1 MKAINASG
9 EFGLR
14 HANGDTKN
22 VFKAT
27 RKANAI
33 GSKSFIRKRIIKGG
47 RLYEFNKSKMRKK
60 AKLALKRS
68 RAMNPQLEQIGR
80 KRQMIGNT
88 YT

>member
-14 HANGDTKN
+14 HA
-22 VFKAT
+22 
-27 RKANAI
+27 
-33 GSKSFIRKRIIKGG
+33 KRIIKGG